1 MTITGFTPHIGQKR
15 VIDEF
20 VKTDTK
26 FGVLVTSRQWGK
38 SLLGINSL
46 FYWLL
51 NNKKTKGA
59 WISPIY
65 KQCRKVFDEI
75 TAIAHTIIKSS
86 NKAELTI
93 EFINGS

>member
-1 MTITGFTPHIGQKR
+1 MQITGFIPHTGQKR
-15 VIDEF
+15 VIDGF

-51 NNKKTKGA
+51 NNNK
-59 WISPIY
+59 
-65 KQCRKVFDEI
+65 
-75 TAIAHTIIKSS
+75 S
-86 NKAELTI
+86 NKNSDFNLEKLI
-93 EFINGS
+93 